1 MWFLIKGTF
10 YCSMALVVLSFFGNP
25 PQEET
30 AGGPRL
36 VMGDAIAAA
45 TDAYQYVS
53 AICVEK
59 PEVCEKGK
67 ETFQALGQRAREGAL
82 VAFQLLDQQFTDDGA
97 SDVALPAKGR
107 VEIVKPAVETAT
119 APTFDPMPV
128 DLSENLDTAA
138 IVTGTVV
145 PTPRPPNKNLP
156 KPYTPPKL

>member
-1 MWFLIKGTF
+1 
-10 YCSMALVVLSFFGNP
+10 MALVVLSFFGNP

-36 VMGDAIAAA
+36 VMGDAITAA

-82 VAFQLLDQQFTDDGA
+82 VAFQLLDQQFTDDGT
-97 SDVALPAKGR
+97 SQNPLPAKGR
-107 VEIVKPAVETAT
+107 VEILKPAVETA
-119 APTFDPMPV
+119 ASQAV

-145 PTPRPPNKNLP
+145 PTPRPQNKNLP

>member
-36 VMGDAIAAA
+36 VMGDAITAA

-82 VAFQLLDQQFTDDGA
+82 VAFQLLDQQFTDDGT
-97 SDVALPAKGR
+97 SQNPLPAKGR
-107 VEIVKPAVETAT
+107 VEILKPAVETA
-119 APTFDPMPV
+119 ASQAV

-145 PTPRPPNKNLP
+145 PTPRPQNKNLP